1 MYVWN
6 IIDIYNS
13 FTSISLFVIFRF
25 VDKYYVHSKS
35 LIFNGFSSILVS
47 VIYRRKSSLESGDK
61 EKIDKSIYDNQ
72 HVDANA
78 ENHDREMLASPME
91 KNRNITYQGM
101 NTQTPK

>member
-6 IIDIYNS
+6 IIDICNS
-13 FTSISLFVIFRF
+13 FTSISLFLISLF
-25 VDKYYVHSKS
+25 VHKYYFHSNP

-78 ENHDREMLASPME
+78 ENHDWEIPASPME
-91 KNRNITYQGM
+91 KNRNISYQGM